1 MLPQSR
7 NNTVNP
13 HGLLAYCLMILLLL
27 TGQHL
32 AAQKAGYVEGELLVQ
47 LPPTVDGKTWAAA
60 WAENDRNA
68 PMLEAVECVSPPLN
82 VWLFQFDPYT
92 TEPLRLLTS
101 VRSRKEVLAAQF
113 NHLVDLRSTLP
124 DDPLIANQWQ
134 YLNTGQTNGLP
145 DADIDADLAWDV
157 ATGGLTITGDTIVIC
172 VIDDGLSLS
181 HPDFQQNRWINHAEI
196 PANGIDDDQNGYVD
210 DYLGWSTVTNDD
222 QIGSGG
228 SHGTPVVGI
237 IGADGNNGVGVSG
250 LNWRVKVMVIKNNF
264 NTTEAK
270 VLAAYSYPLAQRMR
284 YNASQGTAGAFV
296 VATNASWGV
305 NGGMPDDSPIWCALY
320 DSLGTQGILNC
331 GATANQNV
339 NVDVS
344 GDLPT
349 TCPSP
354 FLIAVTNTNH
364 LDEKVPSAGFGAVNI
379 DLGAPGSGSYTITS
393 SGSYGVFGGTSAA
406 TPHVTGTIGLLY
418 SAPCPSLMTLVRS
431 DPAAAALW
439 IREVILGGVDTL
451 SALTNLTATGGRL
464 NVFNSLQLLLEDCG
478 SCLPPSSNQVIARSD
493 VQASVAW
500 NTNDSLQ
507 RVAIRWRPAS
517 SPAWLQADD
526 AQSPF
531 LITGLQA
538 CTQYEYQLA
547 GFCQSE
553 TTGFGSSFFFTTDG
567 CCVAPDNIILDA
579 VGQEQATIFWSSVLA
594 ATTYEIRWRPEGDDQ
609 WSTSTTLSQSVL
621 LTNLETCTDYEYQV
635 GVRCNS
641 GQLIFSPLKTFST
654 AGCGPCLDRP
664 YCISE
669 EFNNSGEWIRR
680 VAIGSFFENI
690 SGAEPDGYS
699 NYGLSLDPL
708 PLMRGIPYPL
718 ALEPAFSGISYLEAF
733 SIWVD
738 LDQNGFFT
746 SQEKVFSGESSSQLT
761 IGNLLIPASALP
773 GLTRMRVVMQFL
785 SASDPCPFQSV
796 YGETEDYC
804 VYLLDDN
811 ECPSPIGFR
820 LSNTDTTQLT
830 VRWNSQPGVTD
841 YLLAYRQRATAN
853 WSTVVVQDTFFLLD
867 ALQACTEYVLQLSTN
882 CDTTIGAIR
891 PTLDALTACVNSVDN
906 PTADSPHWVV
916 YPNPGISASLA
927 WLAGTDRPALR
938 ISIFDVLG
946 RPISRQLWPAGT
958 ADEVFLLPAAD
969 WPPGLYFI
977 LIEGEKEGLSGRISW
992 LKQ

>member
-1 MLPQSR
+1 MLTRNR

-13 HGLLAYCLMILLLL
+13 HRLLLCCLVTLLLAGHQLS
-27 TGQHL
+27 
-32 AAQKAGYVEGELLVQ
+32 AQKSGYTEGELLVQ
-47 LPPTVDGKTWAAA
+47 LPPAVDGKRWAAD
-60 WAENDRNA
+60 WEESDRTA
-68 PMLEAVECVSPPLN
+68 PRLKAVECVSTPLN
-82 VWLFQFDPYT
+82 VWLFQFDPYST
-92 TEPLRLLTS
+92 DALRLLTT
-101 VRSRKEVLAAQF
+101 VRSRKEVLTAQF

-181 HPDFQQNRWINHAEI
+181 HPDFQRNRWINHAEI

-210 DYLGWSTVTNDD
+210 DYLGWSTVTNND

-237 IGADGNNGVGVSG
+237 VGADGNNGIGVSG

-284 YNASQGTAGAFV
+284 YNASQGAEGAFV

-305 NGGMPDDSPIWCALY
+305 NGGMPDDSPIWCSLY
-320 DSLGTQGILNC
+320 DSLGMQGILNC

-364 LDEKVPSAGFGAVNI
+364 LDEKVTSAGYGAVNI
-379 DLGAPGSGSYTITS
+379 DLGAPGSGSYTLTA

-406 TPHVTGTIGLLY
+406 TPHVTGAIGLLY

-439 IREVILGGVDTL
+439 MRDVILGGVDVRP
-451 SALTNLTATGGRL
+451 ALTNLTATGGRL
-464 NVFNSLQLLLEDCG
+464 NVFNSLQLLLQDCG
-478 SCLPPSSNQVIARSD
+478 SCLPPSSNQVTERSD
-493 VQASVAW
+493 IQASIAW
-500 NTNDSLQ
+500 NTNDSLL
-507 RVAIRWRPAS
+507 RVAIRWRPAGS
-517 SPAWLQADD
+517 TEWLLNED

-531 LITGLQA
+531 LITALQA

-547 GFCQSE
+547 GFCQGE

-567 CCVAPDNIILDA
+567 CCVAPDNIVMDA
-579 VGQEQATIFWSSVLA
+579 IGQEQATLYWSAVLA
-594 ATTYEIRWRPEGDDQ
+594 ATTYHIRWRPAGSNE
-609 WSTSTTLSQSVL
+609 WNTLSTAGQTVL
-621 LTNLETCTDYEYQV
+621 LTNLAICTAYEYQV
-635 GVRCNS
+635 GVLCSS
-641 GQLIFSPLKTFST
+641 GLLVFGPVQTFST

-664 YCISE
+664 YCVSE
-669 EFNNSGEWIRR
+669 EFNNTGEWIRR
-680 VAIGSFFENI
+680 VAIGNFFENI
-690 SGAEPDGYS
+690 SGAEPEGYS
-699 NYGLSLDPL
+699 NYGLSLDPV
-708 PLMRGIPYPL
+708 PLMRGLPYPL
-718 ALEPAFSGISYLEAF
+718 QLEPAFSGSPYLEAF

-746 SQEKVFSGESSSQLT
+746 GQEKVFSGESSSQVT
-761 IGNLLIPASALP
+761 TGNLIIPASALP

-785 SASDPCPFQSV
+785 SASDPCPFLSV

-804 VYLLDDN
+804 IYLLGDN
-811 ECPSPIGFR
+811 ECPSPVGFR

-830 VRWNSQPGVTD
+830 VRWNRQPGITD
-841 YLLAYRQRATAN
+841 YLLAYRQRGTAN
-853 WSTVVVQDTFFLLD
+853 WSTVAVQDTFFLLD
-867 ALQACTEYVLQLSTN
+867 ALQPCTEYILQLSAS
-882 CDTTIGAIR
+882 CDTTSGAIS
-891 PTLDALTACVNSVDN
+891 PVLNALTACVNSVDN
-906 PTADSPHWVV
+906 PAADSLSWII
-916 YPNPGISASLA
+916 YPNPGSTARIA
-927 WLAGTDRPALR
+927 WLAGTDRPGFRL
-938 ISIFDVLG
+938 SFFDVLG
-946 RPISRQLWPAGT
+946 RPVSQQYWPPGIAGDT
-958 ADEVFLLPAAD
+958 FLLPAAA
-969 WPPGLYFI
+969 WPPGLYFV
-977 LIEGEKEGLSGRISW
+977 LIESEKDGRSGRMSW

>member
-1 MLPQSR
+1 MLTRNR

-13 HGLLAYCLMILLLL
+13 HRLLLCC
-27 TGQHL
+27 L
-32 AAQKAGYVEGELLVQ
+32 ATLLFAGHQLSAQKSVYVEGELLVQ
-47 LPPTVDGKTWAAA
+47 LPPAVDGKRWAAD
-60 WAENDRNA
+60 WEESDRAA
-68 PMLEAVECVSPPLN
+68 PRLKALECVSPPLN
-82 VWLFQFDPYT
+82 VWLFQFDPYST
-92 TEPLRLLTS
+92 DALRLLTT
-101 VRSRKEVLAAQF
+101 VRNRKEVLTAQF

-181 HPDFQQNRWINHAEI
+181 HPDFQRNRWINHAEV

-210 DYLGWSTVTNDD
+210 DHLGWSTVTNDD

-237 IGADGNNGVGVSG
+237 VGADGNNGVGVSG

-284 YNASQGTAGAFV
+284 YNASQGAAGAFV

-305 NGGMPDDSPIWCALY
+305 NGGMPDDSPIWCSLY
-320 DSLGTQGILNC
+320 DSLGMQGILNC

-364 LDEKVPSAGFGAVNI
+364 LDEKVTSAGYGAVNI
-379 DLGAPGSGSYTITS
+379 DLGAPGSGSYTLTAN
-393 SGSYGVFGGTSAA
+393 GSYGIFGGTSAA
-406 TPHVTGTIGLLY
+406 TPHVTGAIGLLY

-439 IREVILGGVDTL
+439 MRDVILGGVDVRP
-451 SALTNLTATGGRL
+451 ALTNLTATGGRL
-464 NVFNSLQLLLEDCG
+464 NVFNSLQLLLQDCG
-478 SCLPPSSNQVIARSD
+478 SCLPPSSNQVTERSD
-493 VQASVAW
+493 IQASIAW
-500 NTNDSLQ
+500 NTNDSLL
-507 RVAIRWRPAS
+507 RVAIRWRPAGS
-517 SPAWLQADD
+517 TEWLLEED

-531 LITGLQA
+531 LVTALQA

-547 GFCQSE
+547 GFCQGE

-567 CCVAPDNIILDA
+567 CCVAPDNIIIDA
-579 VGQEQATIFWSSVLA
+579 VGQEQASLYWSAVLA
-594 ATTYEIRWRPEGDDQ
+594 ATTYNIRWRSAGSNE
-609 WSTSTTLSQSVL
+609 WNTLSTAGQTVL
-621 LTNLETCTDYEYQV
+621 LTNLETCTAYEYQV
-635 GVRCNS
+635 GVLCSN
-641 GQLIFSPLKTFST
+641 GLLIFSPVKTFST

-664 YCISE
+664 YCVSE
-669 EFNNSGEWIRR
+669 EFNNTGEWIRR
-680 VAIGSFFENI
+680 VAIGNFFENI

-699 NYGLSLDPL
+699 NYGLSLDPI
-708 PLMRGIPYPL
+708 PLMRNLPYPL
-718 ALEPAFSGISYLEAF
+718 QLEPAFSGSPYLEAF
-733 SIWVD
+733 SVWVD

-746 SQEKVFSGESSSQLT
+746 GQEKVFSGESSSQVT
-761 IGNLLIPASALP
+761 AGNLIIPASALP

-785 SASDPCPFQSV
+785 SASDPCPFLSV

-804 VYLLDDN
+804 IYLLGDN
-811 ECPSPIGFR
+811 ECPSPVGFR

-830 VRWNSQPGVTD
+830 VRWNSQPGITD
-841 YLLAYRQRATAN
+841 YLLAYRQRGTAN
-853 WSTVVVQDTFFLLD
+853 WSTVAVQDTFFLLD
-867 ALQACTEYVLQLSTN
+867 ALQPCTEYILQLSAS
-882 CDTTIGAIR
+882 CDTSSGAIS
-891 PTLDALTACVNSVDN
+891 PVLNALTACVNSVDN
-906 PTADSPHWVV
+906 PAADSLSWIV
-916 YPNPGISASLA
+916 YPNPGSTARIA
-927 WLAGTDRPALR
+927 WLAGTDRPGFRL
-938 ISIFDVLG
+938 SFFDVLG
-946 RPISRQLWPAGT
+946 RPVSRQYWPPGI
-958 ADEVFLLPAAD
+958 ADDTFLLPAAA

-977 LIEGEKEGLSGRISW
+977 LIESEKDGPSGRLSW